1 LRGRPSSRSG
11 LLAWGSRIHSA
22 TEYISWRPVGLRIL
36 LAAFIATLALLG
48 LRSVAVPAMAAPAST
63 VMHSPSQQQQTAP
76 DEDTPADPSAPNS
89 PERAGDAV
97 ADQPADDAASTPNVS
112 DQTSDG
118 NAPAPD
124 VAEPAQDGDAPSTR
138 ITPTSRG
145 GSRTLDSMS
154 ISPAP
159 ETMKSNG
166 DRIAAIAREYV
177 GYSYRWAG
185 MSPSTGFDCSGL
197 MGYVYQEAGIS
208 VPIHS
213 LAGMLSSGKRV
224 GRDELQP
231 GDLLFFENTYEWG
244 LSHGGIYVGNGEFVH
259 AENESVGVTVSS
271 LNGSSWASHYLGAS
285 RPW

>member
-1 LRGRPSSRSG
+1 
-11 LLAWGSRIHSA
+11 
-22 TEYISWRPVGLRIL
+22 
-36 LAAFIATLALLG
+36 
-48 LRSVAVPAMAAPAST
+48 VAVPAMAAPVST

-76 DEDTPADPSAPNS
+76 DEDTPADPSASNS
-89 PERAGDAV
+89 PEQAGDAV